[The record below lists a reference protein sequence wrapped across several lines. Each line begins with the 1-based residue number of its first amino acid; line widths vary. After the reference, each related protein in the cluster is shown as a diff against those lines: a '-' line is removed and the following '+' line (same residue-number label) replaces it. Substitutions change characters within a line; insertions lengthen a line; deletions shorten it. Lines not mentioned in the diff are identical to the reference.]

1 MKLQIM
7 VDKIEVEDLLT
18 STSNI
23 TYTLPP
29 ELSIVANKMYRLKIH
44 TEIYEKFRI

>member
-7 VDKIEVEDLLT
+7 VDKIEVEYLLP
-18 STSNI
+18 SNI